1 MTKYRTVSIPLGIAD
16 DIEELMEKFGYWPS
30 VGSFVREATIK
41 MVTEWQDRLKETE
54 DPDMSVPIP
63 IVLDEEGRKIDRLKE
78 TEAKEKKS

>member
-30 VGSFVREATIK
+30 VGAFVREAAIK
-41 MVTEWQDRLKETE
+41 MVTEWQDRLKE
-54 DPDMSVPIP
+54 DPAMSVPIP